1 MIVTLQLFYL
11 QRFAIKNVADKLIS
25 SNICMNSDKIVLITI
40 LNTPSYCDK
49 HGILPEV

>member
-25 SNICMNSDKIVLITI
+25 SNICTKVDKIVLTLI
-40 LNTPSYCDK
+40 LNTPSYRDK